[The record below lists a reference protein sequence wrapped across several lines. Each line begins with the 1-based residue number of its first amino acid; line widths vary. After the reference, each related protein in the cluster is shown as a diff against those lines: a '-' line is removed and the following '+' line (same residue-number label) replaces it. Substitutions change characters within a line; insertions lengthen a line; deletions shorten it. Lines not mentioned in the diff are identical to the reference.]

1 MRFCMGEFVG
11 EGESAKGNVLSQ
23 KKFNGPSFELD
34 NSGNSMSF
42 LTETALH
49 VADNIALVH

>member
-1 MRFCMGEFVG
+1 MGKFVG

>member
-1 MRFCMGEFVG
+1 MGKFVG

-23 KKFNGPSFELD
+23 TKFNGPSFELD
-34 NSGNSMSF
+34 NSDNSMSF
-42 LTETALH
+42 LTETTLH